1 MEVVIIIICLL
12 LSAFFSGM
20 EIAYVSSNKVY
31 LGVERQQT
39 ALTSKILSKLTE
51 NPVQFVTSMLI
62 GNSIVLV
69 IYSYYMSSA
78 VMQYI
83 AYLGWGIPSFYNTL
97 LQIVVSL
104 FVILI
109 TAKFLP
115 KVFFQVYANTLIK
128 FFAIPAYI
136 FHFLFYWVS
145 YFVIAITDF
154 ILVKVLRTKGDSE
167 QPYFTRGELG
177 NYITE
182 QMDGVDSQEEMDSE
196 IQIFQNA
203 LEFSDLKAR
212 EVMTPRTEIAAVDL
226 NDSIEELKELFVET
240 GYSKIIVYKKTLD
253 NVIGYVHSF
262 ELFKRSGSTIK
273 EMMLPIEYAPETIY
287 IKEMLNILTRKH
299 KSIAVILDEYGGTS
313 GIITVE
319 DIIEE
324 LFGEIEDEHDDEGE
338 LVEKDL
344 GDSKYVFSAR
354 LDVEYVNEK
363 YGLNLPESDS
373 YATLGGFVVYNTKEI
388 PKQGGKIKA
397 EGYEITIEEASTKK
411 IEIIKI
417 TPLQEK

>member
-1 MEVVIIIICLL
+1 
-12 LSAFFSGM
+12 M

-69 IYSYYMSSA
+69 IYSYYMSNV
-78 VMQYI
+78 VMRYI
-83 AYLGWGIPSFYNTL
+83 AYLGWSIPSFYNTL
-97 LQIVVSL
+97 LQIVISL

-136 FHFLFYWVS
+136 FHFIFYWVS

-154 ILVKVLRTKGDSE
+154 ILVKVLRTKGGSE

-182 QMDGVDSQEEMDSE
+182 QMDGIDSQEEMDSE

-226 NDSIEELKELFVET
+226 NDTIEELKELFVET
-240 GYSKIIVYKKTLD
+240 GYSKIIVYKETLD

-287 IKEMLNILTRKH
+287 IKELLNILTRKH

-344 GDSKYVFSAR
+344 GDCKYLFSAR

-373 YATLGGFVVYNTKEI
+373 YATLGGFVVHNTKEI

-397 EGYEITIEEASTKK
+397 EGYEITIEEASNKK